1 MIYDSNGKSYFLL
14 TCDLVTYACD
24 EIETIFIIPRGS
36 WNDLFHEFI
45 NYLYADVPQNRPI
58 LPPPFPPSSP
68 PSQYGYYVVLQKIL
82 RKYCF
87 LVWVLWHF
95 FHWKIFGKK
104 YGMMLF
110 SEFYLIQCIKILMQ
124 HVIKCKKKWD
134 ILYYFHTKSS
144 KSSLYFALNSV
155 CQFEVIIFPVL
166 NSCIWLVAPL
176 LDSTD
181 FEDSM

>member
-124 HVIKCKKKWD
+124 HVIKCKKNE
-134 ILYYFHTKSS
+134 IFY
-144 KSSLYFALNSV
+144 
-155 CQFEVIIFPVL
+155 IIFILSLRNLV
-166 NSCIWLVAPL
+166 CILHLTASVNLKWLSFRCLIAVYG
-176 LDSTD
+176 
-181 FEDSM
+181 